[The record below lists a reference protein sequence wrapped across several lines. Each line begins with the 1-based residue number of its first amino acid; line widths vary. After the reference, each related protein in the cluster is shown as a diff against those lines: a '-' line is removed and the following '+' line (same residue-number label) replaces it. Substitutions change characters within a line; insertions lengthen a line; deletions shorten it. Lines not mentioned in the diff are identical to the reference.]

1 MYEEDACALSGMKP
15 TVDEDGKEGD
25 WEGYEKHYVL
35 HCCPLGKTGALVIPE
50 GIRGICESAFSG
62 CTGLTHIRIPE
73 GVVEIGKAAFSGCRS
88 LASVVLPDS
97 LRRIDSCAFSG
108 CVSLTHIEIPG
119 RNTYISP
126 FVFEGCTSL
135 SGVVLPKGII
145 QICEGAFSG
154 CVNLTRVE
162 IPEGVVEIGRNAFSG
177 CVNLTRVEI
186 PESVVEIGRN
196 AFSGCTGLS
205 EVTIPKGI
213 SRIGSNAFSGC
224 TSLRTAIP
232 ETGEDDW
239 TEGDDYGE
247 DAFYFAAEFE
257 EDDSWEYGSEY
268 PEDSPYEDEAGDC
281 RWDRDGTGF
290 IFSNREKQTLKSK
303 PADNGQKGE
312 NMEKQERDL
321 LTLEE
326 RLQYAAESRA
336 SSPEAALRMVRKF
349 SEIPAGYFFCGAE
362 DLDAMNEL
370 TGRFWEHPSV
380 DVDTY
385 HGFCQTFRLA
395 IIYDTACRMRDQPE
409 MVLSAEDCDHPCQPL
424 WRADTVNA
432 VVLLGLMLLDHAKG
446 RGKNKDI
453 CHCMRMTL
461 GQYLDALAEFT
472 SGEEGMPGSSHT
484 DFRLFGQR
492 FLKSRDGSWT
502 LGDALADILKRYIAA
517 QQEFGRLDH
526 ILRCM
531 DALCCCLEEQGGTQA
546 DSARQ
551 FREIL
556 GKYCPGLEGRKLME
570 EGGWYPDP
578 YGHYLALAGAY
589 PEDVPDPGREG
600 LAPRAVRS
608 QVFLP
613 EYDCSPQSLRALA
626 AQTPFRDFRE
636 LLEKNIC
643 EERMA
648 HAMEEINASAVYLY
662 TMWVEPYLPA
672 EWSGF

>member
-1 MYEEDACALSGMKP
+1 
-15 TVDEDGKEGD
+15 
-25 WEGYEKHYVL
+25 
-35 HCCPLGKTGALVIPE
+35 
-50 GIRGICESAFSG
+50 
-62 CTGLTHIRIPE
+62 
-73 GVVEIGKAAFSGCRS
+73 
-88 LASVVLPDS
+88 
-97 LRRIDSCAFSG
+97 
-108 CVSLTHIEIPG
+108 
-119 RNTYISP
+119 
-126 FVFEGCTSL
+126 
-135 SGVVLPKGII
+135 
-145 QICEGAFSG
+145 
-154 CVNLTRVE
+154 
-162 IPEGVVEIGRNAFSG
+162 
-177 CVNLTRVEI
+177 
-186 PESVVEIGRN
+186 
-196 AFSGCTGLS
+196 
-205 EVTIPKGI
+205 
-213 SRIGSNAFSGC
+213 
-224 TSLRTAIP
+224 
-232 ETGEDDW
+232 
-239 TEGDDYGE
+239 
-247 DAFYFAAEFE
+247 
-257 EDDSWEYGSEY
+257 
-268 PEDSPYEDEAGDC
+268 
-281 RWDRDGTGF
+281 
-290 IFSNREKQTLKSK
+290 
-303 PADNGQKGE
+303 
-312 NMEKQERDL
+312 MEKQKRDL

-336 SSPEAALRMVRKF
+336 SSPEAAVRMVQKF

-409 MVLSAEDCDHPCQPL
+409 MVLSAEDSDHPCRLL
-424 WRADTVNA
+424 WRAGTVNA
-432 VVLLGLMLLDHAKG
+432 VILLGLMLLDHAKG

-461 GQYLDALAEFT
+461 GQYLDALAEFA
-472 SGEEGMPGSSHT
+472 SGEEGMPGASRT
-484 DFRLFGQR
+484 DFRLFGQC
-492 FLKSRDGSWT
+492 FLKSRDGSWP
-502 LGDALADILKRYIAA
+502 LGEALADILRRYIAA

>member
-1 MYEEDACALSGMKP
+1 MLRVGSCRRDGDGM
-15 TVDEDGKEGD
+15 
-25 WEGYEKHYVL
+25 
-35 HCCPLGKTGALVIPE
+35 
-50 GIRGICESAFSG
+50 GIRFS
-62 CTGLTHIRIPE
+62 
-73 GVVEIGKAAFSGCRS
+73 SG
-88 LASVVLPDS
+88 
-97 LRRIDSCAFSG
+97 
-108 CVSLTHIEIPG
+108 
-119 RNTYISP
+119 
-126 FVFEGCTSL
+126 
-135 SGVVLPKGII
+135 
-145 QICEGAFSG
+145 
-154 CVNLTRVE
+154 
-162 IPEGVVEIGRNAFSG
+162 
-177 CVNLTRVEI
+177 
-186 PESVVEIGRN
+186 
-196 AFSGCTGLS
+196 
-205 EVTIPKGI
+205 
-213 SRIGSNAFSGC
+213 
-224 TSLRTAIP
+224 
-232 ETGEDDW
+232 
-239 TEGDDYGE
+239 
-247 DAFYFAAEFE
+247 
-257 EDDSWEYGSEY
+257 
-268 PEDSPYEDEAGDC
+268 EA
-281 RWDRDGTGF
+281 
-290 IFSNREKQTLKSK
+290 QTLKLM

-349 SEIPAGYFFCGAE
+349 SEIPAGYFFCGE
-362 DLDAMNEL
+362 KDLNAMNEL
-370 TGRFWEHPSV
+370 TGRFWENPSV

-502 LGDALADILKRYIAA
+502 LGDALADILRRYIAA

-570 EGGWYPDP
+570 EGGRYPDP